1 METFAR
7 RTELKTKYMNKLE
20 HLAEDRQRELDT
32 KRMKEVP
39 IKLNEYSRSKLFHEI
54 EYREKEPSVH
64 LNVTIGNVEL
74 GTDERKVLMI
84 SP

>member
-20 HLAEDRQRELDT
+20 HLAEDRQRESDT
-32 KRMKEVP
+32 KRMREVQSQMN
-39 IKLNEYSRSKLFHEI
+39 IQGLNYFMKQSIEKRS
-54 EYREKEPSVH
+54 VN

-74 GTDERKVLMI
+74 GTDQRKVLMI